1 MAKLSD
7 EEIFELYKIPN
18 SKSVKEICKISGYF
32 SSERSIKK
40 TLEQGRDQGIITEQ
54 DDLAVQ
60 ERLEEQKR
68 QKKEKKSYTQNLL
81 YEDIKS
87 LTLQRKSCNEIFNIL
102 LQKYKDENIDF
113 SFYKVAELRRLIIK
127 NGDISEKD
135 YKEIYNEIFQKARK
149 QSGITRKKNDLERK
163 SLNNNDLDR

>member
-1 MAKLSD
+1 M
-7 EEIFELYKIPN
+7 
-18 SKSVKEICKISGYF
+18 
-32 SSERSIKK
+32 
-40 TLEQGRDQGIITEQ
+40 
-54 DDLAVQ
+54 
-60 ERLEEQKR
+60 
-68 QKKEKKSYTQNLL
+68 L